1 MRWLE
6 RRKCKCYIGLIFCT
20 VTFGIVYFGFFCP
33 DDVCA
38 LTSGDPTPKYNKL
51 VLDEYGY
58 ETKYKHIV
66 PTAFDENALKRD
78 YNFDIEGEEVLVFL
92 HIQKTGGTAFGRSV
106 DFLKLMR
113 VCVCV

>member
-1 MRWLE
+1 MLHRTNILYSDVWNSLFWLLLS
-6 RRKCKCYIGLIFCT
+6 RRC
-20 VTFGIVYFGFFCP
+20 
-33 DDVCA
+33 VCSDFS
-38 LTSGDPTPKYNKL
+38 SGDPTPKYNKL
-51 VLDEYGY
+51 ALDEYGY

-106 DFLKLMR
+106 DFL
-113 VCVCV
+113 